1 LKKLVFYGV
10 HKYLPRSHPY
20 KQATMPF
27 NGKIKN
33 RVAPIRMIIEQ
44 IIEIANEKLT
54 WVSNPRNKAGG
65 KLDLV
70 HKTNII

>member
-1 LKKLVFYGV
+1 MGCINTCQEAILI
-10 HKYLPRSHPY
+10 

-65 KLDLV
+65 KLDPV